1 MQWYWILII
10 AVVAL
15 LIIILIMTL
24 MKGAKM
30 ADDLNDE
37 MMTELEQKNE
47 EEIKCTIDH
56 INM

>member
-30 ADDLNDE
+30 ADDFNDE
-37 MMTELEQKNE
+37 MMIELEQKNDE
-47 EEIKCTIDH
+47 KIKCTIDH